1 MSSSDNPSS
10 TAWLNTLSLVLGWSY
25 FTAWSIS
32 FYPQVWLNYRRKSVV
47 GLSLDFLYL
56 NLLGFALY
64 TTYTGV
70 FLWNAAIRLA
80 YGKRFGN
87 SNNLVQLNDFLFG
100 LHATILTAISL
111 SQTFYYKNER
121 EYQSPKLAILLI
133 PGILLVLLTSAI
145 LAGVGIMQWLDV
157 IYVMGNV
164 KVFISICKYLP
175 QAFLN
180 YQRKSTIG
188 WSIHN
193 ILLDFSGGIMSIIQ
207 ELVDAIRMDDFGG
220 ITGNIAK
227 FLLGFVSIFFDVI
240 FMLQHYVLYRDRN
253 DEDALEED
261 THPLRTT
268 SSP

>member
-1 MSSSDNPSS
+1 
-10 TAWLNTLSLVLGWSY
+10 
-25 FTAWSIS
+25 
-32 FYPQVWLNYRRKSVV
+32 
-47 GLSLDFLYL
+47 
-56 NLLGFALY
+56 
-64 TTYTGV
+64 
-70 FLWNAAIRLA
+70 
-80 YGKRFGN
+80 
-87 SNNLVQLNDFLFG
+87 
-100 LHATILTAISL
+100 
-111 SQTFYYKNER
+111 
-121 EYQSPKLAILLI
+121 
-133 PGILLVLLTSAI
+133 
-145 LAGVGIMQWLDV
+145 MQWLDV

-193 ILLDFSGGIMSIIQ
+193 ILLVIFTIGVLINRQDFSGGIMSIIQ

-220 ITGNIAK
+220 ITGVILDCSPVVLTNGQNIAK

-268 SSP
+268 SSPQECWKMPQK